1 VSQVTFTG
9 SPAAKLISKLPLTQ
23 RGVGQLLMMKEG
35 QNGRAK
41 VTFVQDTLVALL
53 PKAMVSRSKTELSEV
68 GFLEILESALI
79 YFTAPMLGGPVFKKV
94 FGSMLPKGIDP
105 ALLTKPIKEVPKDKL
120 RHVLPAKAGVIV
132 TALVLTG
139 IGGEYIINY
148 ARNLMTARVFKK
160 DKFSDVVNLSNGEL
174 KAGEQSSVV
183 DKSWKRIYQVIGACA
198 GIFGLSLAGVKYA
211 PKIMSEGFIRGPL
224 KSLVKFFDFQF
235 VKGAYG
241 LTKNQMGAYMA
252 LSVPAY
258 IDSAR
263 DGLEKWESATRLGIV
278 LPYLLWGQDWIEGL
292 IREKFSSITRCGK
305 DGVNRVLSLEEL
317 AKESIEKAIKKGCY
331 SVTDTTNLSKLDP
344 KLLQAAA
351 QEFRR
356 PLRDKAMHV
365 GIPLGVGILGTG
377 IGIGLLNRYW
387 TKYRF
392 EKQQK
397 EQNCKNH
404 VFVAP
409 PLGNIM
415 PLLPSFQY
423 VIQGYYTQPM
433 NLAQQAPT
441 VPAFANNPNMFQ
453 QVGIMM
459 APQQTVAAAKAG
471 QNLPKQVPY
480 TK

>member
-1 VSQVTFTG
+1 MSQVTFTG
-9 SPAAKLISKLPLTQ
+9 SPAAQLISKLPLAQ

-41 VTFVQDTLVALL
+41 VTFIQDTLVALL

-79 YFTAPMLGGPVFKKV
+79 YFTAPLIGGPVFKKV
-94 FGSMLPKGIDP
+94 FGSLLPKEIDP
-105 ALLTKPIKEVPKDKL
+105 ALLTKPVKEIPKEQL

-160 DKFSDVVNLSNGEL
+160 DKFSDVVNLSQGEM

-183 DKSWKRIYQVIGACA
+183 DKSWKRIYQVLGACA
-198 GIFGLSLAGVKYA
+198 GILGLSLVGAKYA
-211 PKIMSEGFIRGPL
+211 PRMMSKDFVKGPL
-224 KSLVKFFDFQF
+224 KSIVKFFDFQF
-235 VKGAYG
+235 VNGGYG

-263 DGLEKWESATRLGIV
+263 DKLEKWESATRLGLV

-292 IREKFSSITRCGK
+292 IREKFSAITRCGV
-305 DGVNRVLSLEEL
+305 DGTNRVLSLEEL
-317 AKESIEKAIKKGCY
+317 AKEAIQK
-331 SVTDTTNLSKLDP
+331 VTKQCCGNVP
-344 KLLQAAA
+344 NQEVLLQKAAE
-351 QEFRR
+351 EFRK
-356 PLRDKAMHV
+356 PLKAKAFHV

-377 IGIGLLNRYW
+377 FGIGLLNRYW
-387 TKYRF
+387 TQYRF

-397 EQNCKNH
+397 EKNCKNH

-409 PLGNIM
+409 PLGNVFPVI
-415 PLLPSFQY
+415 PSFQY
-423 VIQGYYTQPM
+423 TPFVIQGFYGQPALPTQ
-433 NLAQQAPT
+433 QK
-441 VPAFANNPNMFQ
+441 
-453 QVGIMM
+453 
-459 APQQTVAAAKAG
+459 APQTHS
-471 QNLPKQVPY
+471 QVPTFSNSPFRRPTPGMSAPAGVPGY
-480 TK
+480 HSQQGPYGG